1 MLSGDTTK
9 NVPREPG
16 VYLFKDR
23 PGKVLYIGKAKN
35 LNKRIH
41 SYFSKGKDHPY
52 KLSLILTNAD
62 TIEHII
68 TATEKEA
75 LILEGN
81 LIKKYRPRYNVILKD
96 DANYPLL
103 KLDINNR
110 YPHLLIVRRIK
121 NDGALYFGPFT
132 SASAVRSTLRLIGP
146 IFPLR
151 KCKTKETP
159 KRSRPCLNYQLGRCL
174 SPCCLDVSIEDYQ
187 EIVDQVK
194 LFLEGR
200 NRELISQLREMMRK
214 SSRVL
219 NFEKAARVRDQ
230 IRAVEKT
237 VEHQT
242 VVSTEMKD
250 QDIIGLSRYGKEA
263 VVVILFVRSGYMVG
277 SRNYPINC
285 DWESPHEILEA
296 FLKQYYRDKGFVPP
310 DIILSD
316 TIDDKRLISE
326 WLTGK
331 AGKKV
336 SISVPSRGDKK
347 KLANMAVVNAEN
359 ILSER
364 EKSDQSV
371 ILEEAKSIL
380 HLKRKPEHIE
390 GIDISNLKGDLAVAS
405 LVTFVEGLPQKS
417 GYRNY
422 RIKEV
427 KGIDD
432 YAMIAEVVKRRLK
445 KGKPPDLFVIDGGKG
460 HLAVALK
467 TMDVLGLENPSDVI
481 SIAKADQGVPG
492 DIDKIY
498 LPNRKNPLILAR
510 NHPVLCLLMSL
521 RDETH
526 RRAVGYYRKR
536 SKKKLTG
543 SELDRVPGVG
553 PKRKKALLKYLGD
566 LQSIAKAE
574 IRELEE
580 VPEINRAVA
589 KNIFDYFHRKSLN
602 SS

>member
-23 PGKVLYIGKAKN
+23 SGKVLYIGKAKN

-52 KLSLILTNAD
+52 KLYLILTNAD

-81 LIKKYRPRYNVILKD
+81 LIKRYRPRYNVILKD

-110 YPHLLIVRRIK
+110 YPRLTIVRRMK
-121 NDGALYFGPFT
+121 NDGDLYFGPFT

-146 IFPLR
+146 VFPLR
-151 KCKTKETP
+151 KCKTKGTP

-174 SPCCLDVSIEDYQ
+174 GPCCLDVGVEDYQ

-200 NRELISQLREMMRK
+200 SKELISQLREIMQK
-214 SSRVL
+214 ASRGL
-219 NFEKAARVRDQ
+219 NFERAARVRDQ

-237 VEHQT
+237 VERQT

-250 QDIIGLSRYGKEA
+250 QDVIGLSRSGKEA
-263 VVVILFVRSGYMVG
+263 GIVILFVRSGYMVG
-277 SRNYPINC
+277 SRNYSIHCEWQNAS
-285 DWESPHEILEA
+285 ELLET
-296 FLKQYYRDKGFVPP
+296 FLKQYYRDKGFIPSE
-310 DIILSD
+310 IILSD
-316 TIDDKRLISE
+316 AIDDKRLISE
-326 WLTGK
+326 WLTGM

-347 KLANMAVVNAEN
+347 KLVNMAVVNAEN
-359 ILSER
+359 ILLER
-364 EKSDQSV
+364 QKSDQSA

-380 HLKRKPEHIE
+380 HLGRKPAHIE

-405 LVTFVEGLPQKS
+405 LVTFVEGVPQKS
-417 GYRNY
+417 DYRNY

-427 KGIDD
+427 EGIDD
-432 YAMIAEVVKRRLK
+432 YAMIVEVIKRRLK
-445 KGKPPDLFVIDGGKG
+445 KGQPPDLFVIDGGKG
-460 HLAVALK
+460 HLSVALK
-467 TMDVLGLENPSDVI
+467 TIDALGLENPPDVI
-481 SIAKADQGVPG
+481 SIAKADQGEPG
-492 DIDKIY
+492 AVDKIY

-510 NHPVLCLLMSL
+510 NHPVLSLLMRL

-526 RRAVGYYRKR
+526 RRAVSYYRKR
-536 SKKKLTG
+536 SRKKLTG
-543 SELDRVPGVG
+543 SELDRIPGVG

-566 LQSIAKAE
+566 LQSIDRAE
-574 IRELEE
+574 IEDLNG
-580 VPEINRAVA
+580 VPGINQVVA
-589 KNIFDYFHRKSLN
+589 KNIFDYFHRKSP
-602 SS
+602 

>member
-1 MLSGDTTK
+1 MLNGDTIK
-9 NVPREPG
+9 NIPQEPG

-23 PGKVLYIGKAKN
+23 SGKVLYIGKAKN

-41 SYFSKGKDHPY
+41 SYFSKGKDYPY

-110 YPHLLIVRRIK
+110 YPRLTIVRRMK
-121 NDGALYFGPFT
+121 NDGDLYFGPFT

-146 IFPLR
+146 VFPLR
-151 KCKTKETP
+151 KCRTKGTP

-174 SPCCLDVSIEDYQ
+174 GPCCLDVRVEDYQ

-200 NRELISQLREMMRK
+200 SKELISQLREIMQK
-214 SSRVL
+214 ASREL

-237 VEHQT
+237 VERQA

-250 QDIIGLSRYGKEA
+250 QDVIGLSRSGKEA
-263 VVVILFVRSGYMVG
+263 GIVILFVRSGYMVG
-277 SRNYPINC
+277 SRNYSIHCEWQNASEP
-285 DWESPHEILEA
+285 LEA
-296 FLKQYYRDKGFVPP
+296 FLKQYYRDKGFIPSE
-310 DIILSD
+310 IILSD
-316 TIDDKRLISE
+316 AIDDKRLISE
-326 WLTGK
+326 WLTGM

-347 KLANMAVVNAEN
+347 KLVNMAVVNAEN
-359 ILSER
+359 ILLER
-364 EKSDQSV
+364 QKSDQSA

-380 HLKRKPEHIE
+380 HLGRKPAHIE

-405 LVTFVEGLPQKS
+405 LVAFVEGVPQKS

-427 KGIDD
+427 EGIDD
-432 YAMIAEVVKRRLK
+432 YAMIAEVIKRRLK
-445 KGKPPDLFVIDGGKG
+445 KGQPPDLFVIDGGKG
-460 HLAVALK
+460 HLSVALK
-467 TMDVLGLENPSDVI
+467 TIDALGLENPPDVI
-481 SIAKADQGVPG
+481 SIAKADQGEPRAV
-492 DIDKIY
+492 DKIY
-498 LPNRKNPLILAR
+498 LPKRKNPLILAR
-510 NHPVLCLLMSL
+510 NHPVLSLLMRL

-526 RRAVGYYRKR
+526 RRALSYYRKR

-543 SELDRVPGVG
+543 SELDRIPGVG

-566 LQSIAKAE
+566 LQSITKAE
-574 IRELEE
+574 IEDLNG
-580 VPEINRAVA
+580 VPAINQVVA
-589 KNIFDYFHRKSLN
+589 KNIFDYFHRKSP
-602 SS
+602 

>member
-23 PGKVLYIGKAKN
+23 SGKVLYIGKAKN

-52 KLSLILTNAD
+52 KLSLILTNAE

-81 LIKKYRPRYNVILKD
+81 LIKRYRPRYNVILKD

-110 YPHLLIVRRIK
+110 YPRLTIVRRMK
-121 NDGALYFGPFT
+121 NDGDLYFGPFT

-146 IFPLR
+146 VFPLR
-151 KCKTKETP
+151 KCKTKGTP

-174 SPCCLDVSIEDYQ
+174 GPCCLDVRVEDYQ

-200 NRELISQLREMMRK
+200 SKELISQLREIMQK
-214 SSRVL
+214 ASREL
-219 NFEKAARVRDQ
+219 DFEKAARVRDQ

-237 VEHQT
+237 VERQT
-242 VVSTEMKD
+242 VVSTQMKD
-250 QDIIGLSRYGKEA
+250 QDVIGLSRSGKEA
-263 VVVILFVRSGYMVG
+263 GIVILFVRSGYMVG
-277 SRNYPINC
+277 SRNYSIHCEWQIASEP
-285 DWESPHEILEA
+285 LEA
-296 FLKQYYRDKGFVPP
+296 FLKQYYRGKGFIPSE
-310 DIILSD
+310 IILSD
-316 TIDDKRLISE
+316 AIDDKRLISE
-326 WLTGK
+326 WLTGM

-347 KLANMAVVNAEN
+347 KLVNMAVVNAEN
-359 ILSER
+359 ILLER
-364 EKSDQSV
+364 QKSDQSA

-380 HLKRKPEHIE
+380 HLGRKPAHIE
-390 GIDISNLKGDLAVAS
+390 GIDISNLKGELAVAS
-405 LVTFVEGLPQKS
+405 LVAFVEGVPQKS

-427 KGIDD
+427 EGIDD
-432 YAMIAEVVKRRLK
+432 YAMIAEVIKRRLK
-445 KGKPPDLFVIDGGKG
+445 KGQPPDLFVIDGGKG
-460 HLAVALK
+460 HLSVALK
-467 TMDVLGLENPSDVI
+467 TIDALGLETPPDVI
-481 SIAKADQGVPG
+481 SIAKADQGEPRAV
-492 DIDKIY
+492 DKIY

-510 NHPVLCLLMSL
+510 NHPVLSLLMRL

-526 RRAVGYYRKR
+526 RRALSYYRKR
-536 SKKKLTG
+536 SKKRLTG
-543 SELDRVPGVG
+543 SELDRIPGVG

-566 LQSIAKAE
+566 LQSIARAE
-574 IRELEE
+574 IEDLNG
-580 VPEINRAVA
+580 VPAINQVVA
-589 KNIFDYFHRKSLN
+589 KNIFDYFHRKSP
-602 SS
+602 

>member
-1 MLSGDTTK
+1 MLNGDTIK
-9 NVPREPG
+9 NIPQEPG

-23 PGKVLYIGKAKN
+23 SGKVLYIGKAKN

-41 SYFSKGKDHPY
+41 SYFSKGKDYPY

-110 YPHLLIVRRIK
+110 YPRLTIVRRMK
-121 NDGALYFGPFT
+121 NDGDLYFGPFT

-146 IFPLR
+146 VFPLR
-151 KCKTKETP
+151 KCKTKGTP

-174 SPCCLDVSIEDYQ
+174 GPCCLDVRVEDYQ

-200 NRELISQLREMMRK
+200 SKELISQLREIMQK
-214 SSRVL
+214 ASREL

-237 VEHQT
+237 VERQA

-250 QDIIGLSRYGKEA
+250 QDVIGLSRSGKEA
-263 VVVILFVRSGYMVG
+263 GIVILFVRSGYMVG
-277 SRNYPINC
+277 SRNYSIHCEWQNASEP
-285 DWESPHEILEA
+285 LEA
-296 FLKQYYRDKGFVPP
+296 FLKQYYRDKGFIPSE
-310 DIILSD
+310 IILSD
-316 TIDDKRLISE
+316 AIDDKRLISE
-326 WLTGK
+326 WLTGM

-347 KLANMAVVNAEN
+347 KLVNMAVVNAEN
-359 ILSER
+359 ILLER
-364 EKSDQSV
+364 QKSDQSA

-380 HLKRKPEHIE
+380 HLGRKPAHIE

-405 LVTFVEGLPQKS
+405 LVAFVEGVPQKS

-427 KGIDD
+427 EGIDD
-432 YAMIAEVVKRRLK
+432 YAMIAEVIKRRLK
-445 KGKPPDLFVIDGGKG
+445 KGQPPDLFVIDGGKG
-460 HLAVALK
+460 HLSVALK
-467 TMDVLGLENPSDVI
+467 TIDALGLENPPDVI
-481 SIAKADQGVPG
+481 SIAKADQGEPRAV
-492 DIDKIY
+492 DKIY
-498 LPNRKNPLILAR
+498 LPKRKNPLILAR
-510 NHPVLCLLMSL
+510 NHPVLSLLMRL

-526 RRAVGYYRKR
+526 RRALSYYRKR

-543 SELDRVPGVG
+543 SELDRIPGVG

-566 LQSIAKAE
+566 LQSITKAE
-574 IRELEE
+574 IEDLNG
-580 VPEINRAVA
+580 VPAINQVVA
-589 KNIFDYFHRKSLN
+589 KNIFDYFHRKSP
-602 SS
+602 

>member
-1 MLSGDTTK
+1 MLNGDTIK
-9 NVPREPG
+9 NIPQEPG

-23 PGKVLYIGKAKN
+23 SGKVLYIGKAKN

-41 SYFSKGKDHPY
+41 SYFSKGKDYPY

-110 YPHLLIVRRIK
+110 YPRLTIVRRMK
-121 NDGALYFGPFT
+121 NDGDLYFGPFT

-146 IFPLR
+146 VFPLR
-151 KCKTKETP
+151 KCKTKGTP

-174 SPCCLDVSIEDYQ
+174 APCCLDVRVEDYQ

-200 NRELISQLREMMRK
+200 SKELISQLREIMQK
-214 SSRVL
+214 ASREL

-237 VEHQT
+237 VERQA

-250 QDIIGLSRYGKEA
+250 QDVIGLSRSGKEA
-263 VVVILFVRSGYMVG
+263 GIVILFVRSGYMVG
-277 SRNYPINC
+277 SRNYSIHCEWQNASEP
-285 DWESPHEILEA
+285 LEA
-296 FLKQYYRDKGFVPP
+296 FLKQYYRDKGFIPSE
-310 DIILSD
+310 IILSD
-316 TIDDKRLISE
+316 AIDDKRLISE
-326 WLTGK
+326 WLTGM

-347 KLANMAVVNAEN
+347 KLVNMAVVNAEN
-359 ILSER
+359 ILLER
-364 EKSDQSV
+364 QKSDQSA

-380 HLKRKPEHIE
+380 HLGRKPAHIE

-405 LVTFVEGLPQKS
+405 LVAFVEGVPQKS

-427 KGIDD
+427 EGIDD
-432 YAMIAEVVKRRLK
+432 YAMIAEVIKRRLK
-445 KGKPPDLFVIDGGKG
+445 KGQPPDLFVIDGGKG
-460 HLAVALK
+460 HLSVALK
-467 TMDVLGLENPSDVI
+467 TIDALGLENPPDVI
-481 SIAKADQGVPG
+481 SIAKADQGEPRAV
-492 DIDKIY
+492 DKIY
-498 LPNRKNPLILAR
+498 LPKRKNPLILAR
-510 NHPVLCLLMSL
+510 NHPVLSLLMRL

-526 RRAVGYYRKR
+526 RRALSYYRKR

-543 SELDRVPGVG
+543 SELDRIPGVG

-566 LQSIAKAE
+566 LQSITKAE
-574 IRELEE
+574 IEDLNG
-580 VPEINRAVA
+580 VPAINQVVA
-589 KNIFDYFHRKSLN
+589 KNIFDYFHRKSP
-602 SS
+602 

>member
-1 MLSGDTTK
+1 MLSGDTIK
-9 NVPREPG
+9 NVPPEPG

-23 PGKVLYIGKAKN
+23 SGKVLYIGKAKN

-81 LIKKYRPRYNVILKD
+81 LIKKYRPRYNVIWRD

-103 KLDINNR
+103 KLDINDR
-110 YPHLLIVRRIK
+110 YPRLTIVRKIK
-121 NDGALYFGPFT
+121 NDGALYFGPFP
-132 SASAVRSTLRLIGP
+132 SPSAVRSTLRLIGP

-151 KCKTKETP
+151 KCRTKGTP

-174 SPCCLDVSIEDYQ
+174 GPCCLDVKADDYQ
-187 EIVDQVK
+187 EIVGQVK

-200 NRELISQLREMMRK
+200 NRELISQLRKMMQK
-214 SSRVL
+214 ASRGL

-237 VEHQT
+237 VERQT

-250 QDIIGLSRYGKEA
+250 QDVIGLSRSGKEA
-263 VVVILFVRSGYMVG
+263 GIVILFVRSGSMVG
-277 SRNYPINC
+277 SRNYC
-285 DWESPHEILEA
+285 LHCEWENPSESLEA
-296 FLKQYYRDKGFVPP
+296 FLKQYYRDKGFVPSE
-310 DIILSD
+310 IILSD
-316 TIDDKRLISE
+316 AIDDKRLISE
-326 WLTGK
+326 WLTGM

-347 KLANMAVVNAEN
+347 RLVTMAMANAEN
-359 ILSER
+359 ILLER
-364 EKSDQSV
+364 QKREQSAM
-371 ILEEAKSIL
+371 LGEAKSIL
-380 HLKRKPEHIE
+380 HLRRKPGHIE
-390 GIDISNLKGDLAVAS
+390 GIDVSNLKGDLAVAS
-405 LVTFVEGLPQKS
+405 LVAFVEGLPQKS
-417 GYRNY
+417 DYRNY
-422 RIKEV
+422 RIREV
-427 KGIDD
+427 EGIDD
-432 YAMIAEVVKRRLK
+432 YAMITEVIKRRLK
-445 KGKPPDLFVIDGGKG
+445 KGQPPDLLVIDGGKG
-460 HLAVALK
+460 HLSVALK
-467 TMDVLGLENPSDVI
+467 TIDALGLENPPDVI
-481 SIAKADQGVPG
+481 SIAKADQGEPG
-492 DIDKIY
+492 AVDKIY

-510 NHPVLCLLMSL
+510 NNPVLSLVMRL

-526 RRAVGYYRKR
+526 RRAVSYYRER

-543 SELDRVPGVG
+543 SELDRIPGVG
-553 PKRKKALLKYLGD
+553 PKRKRALLKYLGD

-574 IRELEE
+574 VGELKE
-580 VPEINRAVA
+580 VPGINQAVA
-589 KNIFDYFHRKSLN
+589 KNIFDYFHGISFKS
-602 SS
+602 S

>member
-110 YPHLLIVRRIK
+110 YPRLLIVRRIK

-174 SPCCLDVSIEDYQ
+174 APCCLDVSIEDYQ

-194 LFLEGR
+194 LFLEGH

-214 SSRVL
+214 SSSVL

-263 VVVILFVRSGYMVG
+263 VVVIL
-277 SRNYPINC
+277 
-285 DWESPHEILEA
+285 
-296 FLKQYYRDKGFVPP
+296 
-310 DIILSD
+310 
-316 TIDDKRLISE
+316 
-326 WLTGK
+326 
-331 AGKKV
+331 
-336 SISVPSRGDKK
+336 
-347 KLANMAVVNAEN
+347 
-359 ILSER
+359 
-364 EKSDQSV
+364 
-371 ILEEAKSIL
+371 
-380 HLKRKPEHIE
+380 
-390 GIDISNLKGDLAVAS
+390 
-405 LVTFVEGLPQKS
+405 
-417 GYRNY
+417 
-422 RIKEV
+422 
-427 KGIDD
+427 
-432 YAMIAEVVKRRLK
+432 
-445 KGKPPDLFVIDGGKG
+445 
-460 HLAVALK
+460 
-467 TMDVLGLENPSDVI
+467 
-481 SIAKADQGVPG
+481 
-492 DIDKIY
+492 
-498 LPNRKNPLILAR
+498 
-510 NHPVLCLLMSL
+510 
-521 RDETH
+521 
-526 RRAVGYYRKR
+526 
-536 SKKKLTG
+536 
-543 SELDRVPGVG
+543 
-553 PKRKKALLKYLGD
+553 
-566 LQSIAKAE
+566 
-574 IRELEE
+574 
-580 VPEINRAVA
+580 
-589 KNIFDYFHRKSLN
+589 
-602 SS
+602 

>member
-23 PGKVLYIGKAKN
+23 SGKVLYIGKAKN

-41 SYFSKGKDHPY
+41 SYFSKGKDYPY

-110 YPHLLIVRRIK
+110 YPRLTIVRRMK
-121 NDGALYFGPFT
+121 NDGDLYFGPFT

-146 IFPLR
+146 VFPLR
-151 KCKTKETP
+151 KCKTKGTP

-174 SPCCLDVSIEDYQ
+174 GPCCLDVRVEDYQ

-200 NRELISQLREMMRK
+200 SKELISQLREIMQK
-214 SSRVL
+214 TSRGL

-237 VEHQT
+237 VERQA
-242 VVSTEMKD
+242 VVSTQMKD
-250 QDIIGLSRYGKEA
+250 QDVIGLSRSDKEA
-263 VVVILFVRSGYMVG
+263 GIVILFVRSGYMVG
-277 SRNYPINC
+277 SRNYSIHCEWQNASEP
-285 DWESPHEILEA
+285 LEA
-296 FLKQYYRDKGFVPP
+296 FLKQYYRDKGFVPSE
-310 DIILSD
+310 IILSD
-316 TIDDKRLISE
+316 AIDDKRLISQ
-326 WLTGK
+326 WLTGM

-347 KLANMAVVNAEN
+347 KLVNMAVANAEN
-359 ILSER
+359 MLLER
-364 EKSDQSV
+364 QKSDQSA

-380 HLKRKPEHIE
+380 HLRRKPAHIE
-390 GIDISNLKGDLAVAS
+390 GIDISNLKGELAVAS
-405 LVTFVEGLPQKS
+405 LVTFVEGVPQKS
-417 GYRNY
+417 DYRNY

-427 KGIDD
+427 EGIDD
-432 YAMIAEVVKRRLK
+432 YAMIAEVIKRRLK
-445 KGKPPDLFVIDGGKG
+445 KGQPPDLFVIDRGKG
-460 HLAVALK
+460 HQSVALK
-467 TMDVLGLENPSDVI
+467 TINTLGLENPPDVI
-481 SIAKADQGVPG
+481 SIAKADQGEPG
-492 DIDKIY
+492 AIDKIY
-498 LPNRKNPLILAR
+498 LPNRKNPLFLAR
-510 NHPVLCLLMSL
+510 NHPVLFLLMRL

-526 RRAVGYYRKR
+526 RRALSYYRKR

-543 SELDRVPGVG
+543 SELDRIPGVG

-566 LQSIAKAE
+566 LQSIARAQIE
-574 IRELEE
+574 DLNG
-580 VPEINRAVA
+580 VPAINQVVA
-589 KNIFDYFHRKSLN
+589 KNIFDYFHRKSP
-602 SS
+602 

>member
-23 PGKVLYIGKAKN
+23 SGKVLYIGKAKN

-52 KLSLILTNAD
+52 KLYLILTNAD

-81 LIKKYRPRYNVILKD
+81 LIKRYRPRYNVILKD

-110 YPHLLIVRRIK
+110 YPRLTIVRRMK
-121 NDGALYFGPFT
+121 NDGDLYFGPFT

-146 IFPLR
+146 VFPLR
-151 KCKTKETP
+151 KCKTKGTP

-174 SPCCLDVSIEDYQ
+174 GPCCLDVRVEDYQ

-200 NRELISQLREMMRK
+200 SKELISQLREIMQK
-214 SSRVL
+214 ASREL
-219 NFEKAARVRDQ
+219 DFEKAARVRDQ

-237 VEHQT
+237 VERQA

-250 QDIIGLSRYGKEA
+250 QDVIGLSRSGKEA
-263 VVVILFVRSGYMVG
+263 GIVILFVRSGYMVG
-277 SRNYPINC
+277 SRKYSIHCEWQNASEP
-285 DWESPHEILEA
+285 LEA
-296 FLKQYYRDKGFVPP
+296 FLKQYYRDKGFVPSE
-310 DIILSD
+310 IILSD
-316 TIDDKRLISE
+316 AIDDKRLISE
-326 WLTGK
+326 WLTGM

-347 KLANMAVVNAEN
+347 KLVNMAVVNAEN
-359 ILSER
+359 ILLER
-364 EKSDQSV
+364 QKSDQSA

-380 HLKRKPEHIE
+380 HLGRKPAHIE
-390 GIDISNLKGDLAVAS
+390 GIDISNLKGELAVAS
-405 LVTFVEGLPQKS
+405 LVAFVEGVPQKS

-427 KGIDD
+427 EGIDD
-432 YAMIAEVVKRRLK
+432 YAMIAEVIKRRLK
-445 KGKPPDLFVIDGGKG
+445 KGQPPDLFVIDGGKG
-460 HLAVALK
+460 HLSVSLK
-467 TMDVLGLENPSDVI
+467 TIDALGLENPPDAI
-481 SIAKADQGVPG
+481 SIAKADQGEPRAV
-492 DIDKIY
+492 DKIY

-510 NHPVLCLLMSL
+510 NHPVLSLLMRL

-526 RRAVGYYRKR
+526 RRAVSYYRKR

-543 SELDRVPGVG
+543 SELDRIPGVG

-566 LQSIAKAE
+566 LQSIARAE
-574 IRELEE
+574 IEDLNG
-580 VPEINRAVA
+580 VPAINQVVA
-589 KNIFDYFHRKSLN
+589 KNIFAYFHRKSP
-602 SS
+602 

>member
-1 MLSGDTTK
+1 MLNGDTIK
-9 NVPREPG
+9 NIPQEPG

-23 PGKVLYIGKAKN
+23 SGKVLYIGKAKN

-41 SYFSKGKDHPY
+41 SYFSKGKDYPY

-110 YPHLLIVRRIK
+110 YPRLTIVRRMK
-121 NDGALYFGPFT
+121 NDGDLYFGPFT

-146 IFPLR
+146 VFPLR
-151 KCKTKETP
+151 KCRTKGTP

-174 SPCCLDVSIEDYQ
+174 GPCCLDVRVEDYQ

-200 NRELISQLREMMRK
+200 SKELISQLREIMQK
-214 SSRVL
+214 ASRGL
-219 NFEKAARVRDQ
+219 NFEKAAGVRDQ

-237 VEHQT
+237 VERQA

-250 QDIIGLSRYGKEA
+250 QDVIGLSRSGKEA
-263 VVVILFVRSGYMVG
+263 GIVILFVRSGYMVG
-277 SRNYPINC
+277 SRNYSIHCEWQNASEP
-285 DWESPHEILEA
+285 LEA
-296 FLKQYYRDKGFVPP
+296 FLKQYYRDKGFIPSE
-310 DIILSD
+310 IILSD
-316 TIDDKRLISE
+316 AIDDKRLISE
-326 WLTGK
+326 WLTGM

-347 KLANMAVVNAEN
+347 KLVNMAVVNAEN
-359 ILSER
+359 ILLER
-364 EKSDQSV
+364 QKSDQSA

-380 HLKRKPEHIE
+380 HLGRKPAHIE

-405 LVTFVEGLPQKS
+405 LVAFVEGVPQKS

-427 KGIDD
+427 EGIDD
-432 YAMIAEVVKRRLK
+432 YAMIAEVIKRRLK
-445 KGKPPDLFVIDGGKG
+445 KGQPPDLFVIDGGKG
-460 HLAVALK
+460 HLSVALK
-467 TMDVLGLENPSDVI
+467 TIDALGLENPPDVI
-481 SIAKADQGVPG
+481 SIAKADQGEPRAV
-492 DIDKIY
+492 DKIY
-498 LPNRKNPLILAR
+498 LPKRKNPLILAR
-510 NHPVLCLLMSL
+510 NHPVLSLLMRL

-526 RRAVGYYRKR
+526 RRALSYYRKR

-543 SELDRVPGVG
+543 SELDRIPGVG

-566 LQSIAKAE
+566 LQSITKAE
-574 IRELEE
+574 IEDLNG
-580 VPEINRAVA
+580 VPAINQVVA
-589 KNIFDYFHRKSLN
+589 KNIFDYFHRKSP
-602 SS
+602 

>member
-1 MLSGDTTK
+1 MLNGDTIK
-9 NVPREPG
+9 NIPQEPG

-23 PGKVLYIGKAKN
+23 SGKVLYIGKAKN

-41 SYFSKGKDHPY
+41 SYFSKGKDYPY

-110 YPHLLIVRRIK
+110 YPRLTIVRRMK
-121 NDGALYFGPFT
+121 NDGDLYFGPFT

-146 IFPLR
+146 VFPLR
-151 KCKTKETP
+151 KCRTKGTP

-174 SPCCLDVSIEDYQ
+174 APCCLDVRVEDYQ

-200 NRELISQLREMMRK
+200 SKELISQLREIMQK
-214 SSRVL
+214 ASRGL
-219 NFEKAARVRDQ
+219 NFEKAAGVRDQ

-237 VEHQT
+237 VERQA

-250 QDIIGLSRYGKEA
+250 QDVIGLSRSGKEA
-263 VVVILFVRSGYMVG
+263 GIVILFVRSGYMVG
-277 SRNYPINC
+277 SRNYSIHCEWQNASEP
-285 DWESPHEILEA
+285 LEA
-296 FLKQYYRDKGFVPP
+296 FLKQYYRDKGFIPSE
-310 DIILSD
+310 IILSD
-316 TIDDKRLISE
+316 AIDDKRLISE
-326 WLTGK
+326 WLTGM

-347 KLANMAVVNAEN
+347 KLVNMAVVNAEN
-359 ILSER
+359 ILLER
-364 EKSDQSV
+364 QKSDQSA

-380 HLKRKPEHIE
+380 HLGRKPAHIE

-405 LVTFVEGLPQKS
+405 LVAFVEGVPQKS

-427 KGIDD
+427 EGIDD
-432 YAMIAEVVKRRLK
+432 YAMIAEVIKRRLK
-445 KGKPPDLFVIDGGKG
+445 KGQPPDLFVIDGGKG
-460 HLAVALK
+460 HLSVALK
-467 TMDVLGLENPSDVI
+467 TIDALGLENPPDVI
-481 SIAKADQGVPG
+481 SIAKADQGEPRAV
-492 DIDKIY
+492 DKIY
-498 LPNRKNPLILAR
+498 LPKRKNPLILAR
-510 NHPVLCLLMSL
+510 NHPVLSLLMRL

-526 RRAVGYYRKR
+526 RRALSYYRKR

-543 SELDRVPGVG
+543 SELDRIPGVG

-566 LQSIAKAE
+566 LQSITKAE
-574 IRELEE
+574 IEDLNG
-580 VPEINRAVA
+580 VPAINQVVA
-589 KNIFDYFHRKSLN
+589 KNIFDYFHRKSP
-602 SS
+602 